1 MDTEAAEPVCV
12 MSRSR
17 GRNKITTGA
26 RGFKYQEE
34 TRPSKTHRM
43 STRESRIKKQKK
55 EQPEPPSE
63 RLSSPTERHETSS
76 STGSTGQQ
84 EAVPIKNRR
93 R

>member
-26 RGFKYQEE
+26 RGFKYQE
-34 TRPSKTHRM
+34 TRPSKTHRTG
-43 STRESRIKKQKK
+43 TRESRIKKQKK
-55 EQPEPPSE
+55 EQPEPSDE

-76 STGSTGQQ
+76 STGSTGQRDSM
-84 EAVPIKNRR
+84 PIQNTRK
-93 R
+93 

>member
-1 MDTEAAEPVCV
+1 MDTEASEPVCV

-26 RGFKYQEE
+26 RGFKYQE
-34 TRPSKTHRM
+34 TRASKTHRIG
-43 STRESRIKKQKK
+43 SRESSIKKQKK
-55 EQPEPPSE
+55 GQPELPGE

-84 EAVPIKNRR
+84 DVMPIQNTRR
-93 R
+93 